1 MRKIVLLLVATTLS
15 LVGCTKGGDELAKS
29 DLSATMTAQLDPVL
43 DGSLYP
49 SAVYSMAQ
57 IKTVDKN
64 TLTYF
69 DLSINSETDFKGK
82 IRVTN
87 DKFIHETLIEKDFRK
102 GMNKVSVNLLWKYD
116 DFIKFQNPGIT
127 HFSFQI
133 LDREGKLVTNTDV
146 EVPYRSVSECVFAL
160 KYGNQVADFRPFF
173 ASYVNEDSKLIDA
186 FLSETLSEHNEVYK
200 EKDNLQLKYGWAGYQ
215 AGTEYANLQVAAI
228 VAHLMRKGMKYSNIT
243 DTSNATTKVYSQN
256 VRFINETL
264 ALKNA
269 NCVDGS
275 VLMASILEKI
285 GIRCFLV
292 AIPGHMYMAYSRT
305 GKTQPIAG
313 DIQYVETTL
322 IGSKDIEGVF
332 GDKNDQDQAF
342 IGIRAARELGIK
354 PIQ

>member
-29 DLSATMTAQLDPVL
+29 NLSATMTAQLDPVL

-69 DLSINSETDFKGK
+69 DLSIDSETDFKGK

-87 DKFIHETLIEKDFRK
+87 DKFIHETLIEKDIRK

-127 HFSFQI
+127 HFSFQL

-173 ASYVNEDSKLIDA
+173 ASYVNEDSKLLDA
-186 FLSETLSEHNEVYK
+186 FLS
-200 EKDNLQLKYGWAGYQ
+200 
-215 AGTEYANLQVAAI
+215 
-228 VAHLMRKGMKYSNIT
+228 
-243 DTSNATTKVYSQN
+243 
-256 VRFINETL
+256 
-264 ALKNA
+264 
-269 NCVDGS
+269 
-275 VLMASILEKI
+275 
-285 GIRCFLV
+285 
-292 AIPGHMYMAYSRT
+292 
-305 GKTQPIAG
+305 
-313 DIQYVETTL
+313 
-322 IGSKDIEGVF
+322 
-332 GDKNDQDQAF
+332 
-342 IGIRAARELGIK
+342 
-354 PIQ
+354 